1 MTGFDTT
8 TGAGSRREAL
18 ATLLTGSALGLA
30 ALGATSFTADGKGK
44 DTNKSKRK
52 RRDNRKQNGNADDG
66 NSNGSGNGNNNGSG
80 NGGAGGGA
88 NVNLGNNV
96 GNSLPSVQIVETET
110 VFDGEGVF
118 DAISKC
124 PDGYVPINGGFFS
137 SVPNPQLL
145 TSVPRLDENAW
156 LIEINGAEEGH
167 QITVAAIC
175 LAATVVVDGA
185 EKRSSSRKQKARKRS
200 RGN

>member
-1 MTGFDTT
+1 MTGSDAAA
-8 TGAGSRREAL
+8 GAGSRREAL
-18 ATLLTGSALGLA
+18 AALLAGSALGLA
-30 ALGATSFTADGKGK
+30 AIGTPTTTAKGKGK
-44 DTNKSKRK
+44 KRK
-52 RRDNRKQNGNADDG
+52 KRRQGDSNDNGNTGG
-66 NSNGSGNGNNNGSG
+66 NSNGSG

-137 SVPNPQLL
+137 SVSNPQLL

-156 LIEINGAEEGH
+156 LIEINGAEAGH

-185 EKRSSSRKQKARKRS
+185 EERSSSRKQKARKRS